1 MQNKDF
7 LDGLLKIIFKTNIFS
22 QWFCCV
28 KYNSL
33 CVKITQG
40 VFYGSLFCSGMLR
53 MLFGIQFAFCLAS
66 DFVVI
71 VFWDL

>member
-22 QWFCCV
+22 QWLSCV

-33 CVKITQG
+33 CVNITQG
-40 VFYGSLFCSGMLR
+40 GFYGALFGSGMLR
-53 MLFGIQFAFCLAS
+53 M
-66 DFVVI
+66 
-71 VFWDL
+71 